1 MRYRST
7 VGALALAAVVGT
19 AILGARADAE
29 AKYPVRPITM
39 IVPFPAGGGVDA
51 VARIVAD
58 KLGAALGQQIV
69 IDNRGGAA
77 GVIGMRVG
85 AKAAPD
91 GYTLII
97 AHTGTTSINPS
108 LYQQPGYDPRRDF
121 APIGLISSTPI
132 VLMAHPAFPA
142 KSLAELIAL
151 AKKEPGKLNV
161 GTPPPGTGG
170 YLAAE
175 LFKAVAQVEVTIVPF
190 KGTAQLTNDLVGGH
204 VPIGFNVL
212 APAMGNL
219 QAGSLRAIAVLGRE
233 RSSLFPAVP
242 TASEAGLPGYEAM
255 LHYGLLA
262 PARTPKEIV
271 ARLNRELRSLV
282 DSPEVRERIAADGGD
297 PLPSTPEDYAADID
311 QEEAKW
317 SVLIR
322 KLNLKVE

>member
-85 AKAAPD
+85 AKTAPD

>member
-1 MRYRST
+1 
-7 VGALALAAVVGT
+7 
-19 AILGARADAE
+19 
-29 AKYPVRPITM
+29 
-39 IVPFPAGGGVDA
+39 
-51 VARIVAD
+51 
-58 KLGAALGQQIV
+58 
-69 IDNRGGAA
+69 
-77 GVIGMRVG
+77 
-85 AKAAPD
+85 
-91 GYTLII
+91 
-97 AHTGTTSINPS
+97 
-108 LYQQPGYDPRRDF
+108 
-121 APIGLISSTPI
+121 
-132 VLMAHPAFPA
+132 MAHPAFLA
-142 KSLAELIAL
+142 KSLSELIAL

-175 LFKAVAQVEVTIVPF
+175 LFKAMAQVEVTIVPF

-282 DSPEVRERIAADGGD
+282 NSPEVRERIASDGGD

-311 QEEAKW
+311 KEEAKW